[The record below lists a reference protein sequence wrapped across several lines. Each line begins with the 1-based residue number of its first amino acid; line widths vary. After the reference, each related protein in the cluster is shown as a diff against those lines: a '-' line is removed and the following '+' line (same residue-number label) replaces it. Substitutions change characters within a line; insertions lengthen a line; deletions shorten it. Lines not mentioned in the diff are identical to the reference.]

1 MAAEGLTRQERIRIK
16 KAISAEVQDDDMEF
30 LQLWKKDQLN
40 YIRFF
45 EEMKE
50 KNPEMS
56 VDDMILQFKTMLL
69 DGVLEFLREERP
81 ELNNFKRAFKM
92 ESDIADCENKANL
105 KLGAA
110 IKFNERCRNID
121 ELYKRALIAYRE
133 TAKSNDDINSY
144 DTYMMLFLKNLP
156 EDNDFDPNKEFD
168 EEDVSTFSNSELG
181 QDEIKFLIWLSL
193 IPEHNMKSLFLF
205 DSSER
210 KLEKKRNQTKMEML
224 NRSNV
229 LPEGSVSEISKFLGG
244 TKPKKSR
251 KTKHGKK
258 KNQKKNQ
265 KKSRKV
271 THSKKNR
278 AAKK

>member
-1 MAAEGLTRQERIRIK
+1 MAEAGLTRPERIRIK
-16 KAISAEVQDDDMEF
+16 KAISAEVQGDDMEF
-30 LQLWKKDQLN
+30 LQIWKKDQLN

-45 EEMKE
+45 EEMKQ
-50 KNPEMS
+50 KNPELS
-56 VDDMILQFKTMLL
+56 VDDMILQFKTLLL
-69 DGVLEFLREERP
+69 DGVLEFLRDEFP
-81 ELNNFKRAFKM
+81 EMNNFKRALKT
-92 ESDIADCENKANL
+92 ESDVADCDNKANL

-121 ELYKRALIAYRE
+121 ELYKRAIIAYRE
-133 TAKSNDDINSY
+133 TAKSNDDINTY
-144 DTYMMLFLKNLP
+144 DTYMRLFLKNLP

-168 EEDVSTFSNSELG
+168 EEDVSTFSNSEMG

-205 DSSER
+205 DSLER
-210 KLEKKRNQTKMEML
+210 KLEKKRNQTNMGIL

-251 KTKHGKK
+251 KTKRGHKK
-258 KNQKKNQ
+258 RQ
-265 KKSRKV
+265 KKSRKA
-271 THSKKNR
+271 TRSKKTR
-278 AAKK
+278 TTKK